1 MGSDI
6 IILPNVYCF
15 RFQKNSRYG
24 HNKGKNLPFDIHTN
38 IYSLYVLFNCAKD
51 LLYD

>member
-1 MGSDI
+1 MFIASDFKKTLDMVTI
-6 IILPNVYCF
+6 
-15 RFQKNSRYG
+15 KE
-24 HNKGKNLPFDIHTN
+24 KNLPFDIHTN